1 MSQKLDANGNVVDP
15 YTVKEVGEEVYVTR
29 KRAKGKKRDKFRRL
43 HYDPVWNITEMQV
56 KLSVKALI
64 HNSIGGQPT
73 TQLAH
78 QLSLTKEDKAVKGE
92 SRSKALEKDI
102 EISRSTAKKEI
113 DEEAREN
120 GEESMLLDV
129 FGPAGTGLVNS
140 LRDQYQEDQREDQ
153 RETLDR
159 SPTTNLLPDFELPKV
174 NSSVAVS
181 TTITHSE
188 KTSKL
193 TSSGPISYNSHI
205 PQISHLKIARNSS

>member
-1 MSQKLDANGNVVDP
+1 MSRKLDADGNVVGP

-78 QLSLTKEDKAVKGE
+78 QLSLTKDDMAVKGE

-102 EISRSTAKKEI
+102 EISRSAGKQETEK
-113 DEEAREN
+113 EAREN
-120 GEESMLLDV
+120 REESMLLDV

-153 RETLDR
+153 QETSDR
-159 SPTTNLLPDFELPKV
+159 SPTINSLPDLGWENVK
-174 NSSVAVS
+174 SSVAVS
-181 TTITHSE
+181 TTIT
-188 KTSKL
+188 
-193 TSSGPISYNSHI
+193 
-205 PQISHLKIARNSS
+205 